1 MLLEIWPCACSKSVS
16 LHHPCQYKNS
26 NCLKE
31 SNLMYYTNHHAS
43 GSTNNT
49 LICGMCIYAPC
60 QWTSMCPHEHP
71 TLSGPCTQFVA
82 LLSFL
87 TRTTSLAQS
96 SLPAPFTPYRSLF
109 PCPLTYAHP
118 KQQVVW
124 HFHSTKGFYYFLEWK
139 CQTTCC
145 LTFSLQKIIKSFC
158 GRRVM
163 YVPWLTLLSY
173 ILVYRSCK

>member
-71 TLSGPCTQFVA
+71 TFSGPYMA
-82 LLSFL
+82 GIWKIKFL
-87 TRTTSLAQS
+87 RVKKHKNLI
-96 SLPAPFTPYRSLF
+96 FTFQPYKSLF
-109 PCPLTYAHP
+109 PYPLTYAHP

-124 HFHSTKGFYYFLEWK
+124 HFHSGNK
-139 CQTTCC
+139 
-145 LTFSLQKIIKSFC
+145 SL
-158 GRRVM
+158 
-163 YVPWLTLLSY
+163 LLSKWPPGDECTLAHTI
-173 ILVYRSCK
+173 ILHSCFRSC